1 MLQKKA
7 DKKESPLTVQ
17 PINSPSFTTSSNN
30 IPPVNT
36 DSNNKLSNS
45 NSNSNSNNSSNNDTS
60 SGNENVLPVSSICS
74 TDTTLAKLSVTCL
87 RFNIEVVA
95 KARASGC
102 VHAVSTYTIF
112 IQN

>member
-7 DKKESPLTVQ
+7 DKKESSLTVQ

-45 NSNSNSNNSSNNDTS
+45 NKNNSSNNDTS

-74 TDTTLAKLSVTCL
+74 TDTTLAMLSVTCL

-102 VHAVSTYTIF
+102 VHAVSTYAIF
-112 IQN
+112 IHN

>member
-1 MLQKKA
+1 M
-7 DKKESPLTVQ
+7 
-17 PINSPSFTTSSNN
+17 NN
-30 IPPVNT
+30 YFE
-36 DSNNKLSNS
+36 NKLSNS
-45 NSNSNSNNSSNNDTS
+45 NNNNSSNNGT

-74 TDTTLAKLSVTCL
+74 TDTTLAMLSVTCL

-102 VHAVSTYTIF
+102 VHAVSTYAIF

>member
-36 DSNNKLSNS
+36 DSNNKFSNS
-45 NSNSNSNNSSNNDTS
+45 NNNNSSNNDIS
-60 SGNENVLPVSSICS
+60 IGNENVLPVSSICS
-74 TDTTLAKLSVTCL
+74 TDTTLAMLSVTCL

-112 IQN
+112 TQN

>member
-7 DKKESPLTVQ
+7 DKKESSLTVQ

-30 IPPVNT
+30 IPPINT

-45 NSNSNSNNSSNNDTS
+45 NNNNSSYNDTS

-74 TDTTLAKLSVTCL
+74 TDTTLAMLSVTCL

-102 VHAVSTYTIF
+102 VHAVSTYAIF
-112 IQN
+112 LQN

>member
-7 DKKESPLTVQ
+7 DKKESSLTVQ

-36 DSNNKLSNS
+36 DSNNKLSNT
-45 NSNSNSNNSSNNDTS
+45 NNNNSSNNDTS

-74 TDTTLAKLSVTCL
+74 TDTTLAMLSVTCL

>member
-7 DKKESPLTVQ
+7 EKKESSLTVQ

-30 IPPVNT
+30 ISPVNT

-45 NSNSNSNNSSNNDTS
+45 NNNNSSNNGT

-74 TDTTLAKLSVTCL
+74 TDTTLAMLSVTCL

-102 VHAVSTYTIF
+102 VHAVSTYAIF

>member
-7 DKKESPLTVQ
+7 DKKESSLTVQ

-45 NSNSNSNNSSNNDTS
+45 NNNNNNSSNNDTS

-74 TDTTLAKLSVTCL
+74 TDTTLAMLSVTCL

-102 VHAVSTYTIF
+102 VHAVSTYAIF